1 MRLEDNRIW
10 SCKSKY
16 NFWYLRWRSGVCGS
30 RVDSAGPVVVPGA
43 VVPVAATAAP
53 PAVVAAAAATSWL
66 GLAVGTCGAVAG
78 ARGWASAGATGAS
91 VVGGWCGGR
100 RPARDLRE
108 RPLNESLPLGVGL
121 RVNALL
127 VYDPDRVVFDKTH
140 FFKKLKSG
148 LSCTRKTDH

>member
-1 MRLEDNRIW
+1 
-10 SCKSKY
+10 
-16 NFWYLRWRSGVCGS
+16 
-30 RVDSAGPVVVPGA
+30 
-43 VVPVAATAAP
+43 
-53 PAVVAAAAATSWL
+53 L

-127 VYDPDRVVFDKTH
+127 VYDPDRVVFDKTD
-140 FFKKLKSG
+140 FLKKIEIRIKSYSENRP
-148 LSCTRKTDH
+148 LVWDRKKAKKNSIL

>member
-10 SCKSKY
+10 SRKIKY
-16 NFWYLRWRSGVCGS
+16 NFRYLRWRSGVCGS

-78 ARGWASAGATGAS
+78 ARGWASVGVTGAS

-127 VYDPDRVVFDKTH
+127 VYDPGRVVFDKTD
-140 FFKKLKSG
+140 FFF
-148 LSCTRKTDH
+148 